1 MGDPPQLFQT
11 VASCT
16 AFRKLSCR
24 HLKAGGV
31 SGTGSVCSRF
41 QEGSN
46 EPAVET
52 GCWGS
57 AARKTSGLVC
67 MRRLPPF
74 ARQTARWLR
83 LKVWGEVGW
92 LCLLALLRLSR
103 QVLLSQLLPHPP
115 EGLGGVGQVV
125 VVCDHLS
132 GTLDTY
138 AYGQHTA
145 AHSESVITCGSTPQK
160 LGRESDL
167 RSAPVA

>member
-1 MGDPPQLFQT
+1 MLGQCSQENVRLSLHEEVATLCQADSMVAQT
-11 VASCT
+11 E
-16 AFRKLSCR
+16 R
-24 HLKAGGV
+24 
-31 SGTGSVCSRF
+31 
-41 QEGSN
+41 
-46 EPAVET
+46 
-52 GCWGS
+52 
-57 AARKTSGLVC
+57 
-67 MRRLPPF
+67 
-74 ARQTARWLR
+74 
-83 LKVWGEVGW
+83 VWGEVGW

-167 RSAPVA
+167 RSAPVAWALGSAQLLRRGD